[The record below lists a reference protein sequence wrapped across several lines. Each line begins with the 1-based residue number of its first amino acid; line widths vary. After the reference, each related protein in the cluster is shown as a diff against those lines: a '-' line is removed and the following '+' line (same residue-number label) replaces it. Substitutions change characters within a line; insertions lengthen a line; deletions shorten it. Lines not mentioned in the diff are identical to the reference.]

1 MIDHRIVMLERERDP
16 QQRDAPFND
25 KFYELDNLKR
35 RKLDLEF
42 QLEELEGQIDEL
54 RLELERNG
62 FVV

>member
-1 MIDHRIVMLERERDP
+1 MIDHKIVMLERERDP
-16 QQRDAPFND
+16 QQRDAPFID
-25 KFYELDNLKR
+25 KFYDLADLKR